1 MRPFAL
7 SAAVFAATALSQNKG
22 EKTECADGLY
32 MIAVRGTG
40 EDKGSGRIGEIAEDV
55 SKRVNGSIVSPL
67 DYPATLQDPDYFDSE
82 EAGVKALSAA
92 LDDYHS
98 SCPNGK
104 IAVFGYSQGGQ
115 VATDV
120 FCGGS
125 DNKPLTMSLVK
136 DSGEHP
142 CSHLLQTQKLNEA
155 VVAVIA
161 FGDPSHV
168 ANLTYDRGTSK
179 NDGIFER
186 PSNETKLCEDN
197 YSDII
202 RSYCDTGDVYCD
214 VGKNNE
220 THGSYFEKYGKE
232 VVDFVVERYEKAL
245 KDESTST
252 QTSTAAAT
260 AEASGSATASDAP
273 SATTAAPGNAA
284 AGLVPGL
291 VLAMIPLALA
301 VSEYL

>member
-136 DSGEHP
+136 DS
-142 CSHLLQTQKLNEA
+142 

>member
-1 MRPFAL
+1 
-7 SAAVFAATALSQNKG
+7 
-22 EKTECADGLY
+22 
-32 MIAVRGTG
+32 
-40 EDKGSGRIGEIAEDV
+40 
-55 SKRVNGSIVSPL
+55 
-67 DYPATLQDPDYFDSE
+67 
-82 EAGVKALSAA
+82 
-92 LDDYHS
+92 
-98 SCPNGK
+98 
-104 IAVFGYSQGGQ
+104 
-115 VATDV
+115 
-120 FCGGS
+120 
-125 DNKPLTMSLVK
+125 
-136 DSGEHP
+136 
-142 CSHLLQTQKLNEA
+142 
-155 VVAVIA
+155 
-161 FGDPSHV
+161 
-168 ANLTYDRGTSK
+168 
-179 NDGIFER
+179 
-186 PSNETKLCEDN
+186 LCEDN

-260 AEASGSATASDAP
+260 ATAETSGSATASDAP

>member
-7 SAAVFAATALSQNKG
+7 SAAVFAATALSQNKR

-40 EDKGSGRIGEIAEDV
+40 EDKGSGRIGEIAVDV

-136 DSGEHP
+136 DS
-142 CSHLLQTQKLNEA
+142 

-260 AEASGSATASDAP
+260 ATAETSGSATASDAP

>member
-136 DSGEHP
+136 DS
-142 CSHLLQTQKLNEA
+142 

-232 VVDFVVERYEKAL
+232 AVDFVVERYEKAL

-260 AEASGSATASDAP
+260 AEASGSVTASDAP

>member
-136 DSGEHP
+136 DS
-142 CSHLLQTQKLNEA
+142 

-168 ANLTYDRGTSK
+168 ANLTYGRGTSK

-260 AEASGSATASDAP
+260 AETSGSATASDAP

>member
-1 MRPFAL
+1 MRAFAL
-7 SAAVFAATALSQNKG
+7 SAAVFAATVLSQKKG

-40 EDKGSGRIGEIAEDV
+40 EDKGAGRIGEIAEDV
-55 SKRVNGSIVSPL
+55 GKRVNGSIISPL
-67 DYPATLQDPDYFDSE
+67 DYPATLEDPDYFDSE
-82 EAGVKALSAA
+82 EAGVKALSEA
-92 LDDYHS
+92 LNDYHS
-98 SCPNGK
+98 SCPDGK
-104 IAVFGYSQGGQ
+104 IAVLGYSQGGQ

-125 DNKPLTMSLVK
+125 DNKPMTMSLVK
-136 DSGEHP
+136 DS
-142 CSHLLQTQKLNEA
+142 

-179 NDGIFER
+179 KDGIFER
-186 PSNETKLCEDN
+186 PSNETTLCEDN
-197 YSDII
+197 YNDIF

-214 VGKNNE
+214 VGNNTE

-245 KDESTST
+245 KEESTST
-252 QTSTAAAT
+252 QTSTATAT
-260 AEASGSATASDAP
+260 AKTSGSATASDASATASDAP

-301 VSEYL
+301 VSDFL

>member
-136 DSGEHP
+136 DS
-142 CSHLLQTQKLNEA
+142 

-260 AEASGSATASDAP
+260 AEASSSATASDAP

>member
-7 SAAVFAATALSQNKG
+7 SAAVFAATALSQNKR

-136 DSGEHP
+136 DS
-142 CSHLLQTQKLNEA
+142 

-260 AEASGSATASDAP
+260 ATAETSGSATASDAP

>member
-7 SAAVFAATALSQNKG
+7 SAAVFAATVLSQKKG

-55 SKRVNGSIVSPL
+55 SKRVNGSTVSPL
-67 DYPATLQDPDYFDSE
+67 DYPATLEDPDYFDSE
-82 EAGVKALSAA
+82 GAGVEALSEA
-92 LDDYHS
+92 LNDYHS

-136 DSGEHP
+136 DS
-142 CSHLLQTQKLNEA
+142 
-155 VVAVIA
+155 VVAIIA

-168 ANLTYDRGTSK
+168 ANLTYDKGTSK
-179 NDGIFER
+179 KDGIFER

-197 YSDII
+197 YSDIF

-214 VGKNNE
+214 TGNNTE
-220 THGSYFEKYGKE
+220 THGGYFEKYGKE

-245 KDESTST
+245 KEDSTST
-252 QTSTAAAT
+252 QTSTATAT
-260 AEASGSATASDAP
+260 TETSGSATASDASTTASDAP

-301 VSEYL
+301 VSDFLG

>member
-7 SAAVFAATALSQNKG
+7 SAAVFAATALSQNKR

-136 DSGEHP
+136 DS
-142 CSHLLQTQKLNEA
+142 

-245 KDESTST
+245 KDESTPT

-260 AEASGSATASDAP
+260 ATAETSGSATASDAP

>member
-136 DSGEHP
+136 DS
-142 CSHLLQTQKLNEA
+142 

-260 AEASGSATASDAP
+260 ATAETSGSATASDAP

-301 VSEYL
+301 VSDYL

>member
-22 EKTECADGLY
+22 EKPECADGLY

-136 DSGEHP
+136 DS
-142 CSHLLQTQKLNEA
+142 

-260 AEASGSATASDAP
+260 ATAETSGSATASDAP

>member
-7 SAAVFAATALSQNKG
+7 SAAVFAATALSQKKG
-22 EKTECADGLY
+22 ERTECADGLY

-82 EAGVKALSAA
+82 EAGVKALSVA
-92 LDDYHS
+92 LEDYHS

-104 IAVFGYSQGGQ
+104 IAGGQ

-125 DNKPLTMSLVK
+125 DNKPLAMSLVK
-136 DSGEHP
+136 DS
-142 CSHLLQTQKLNEA
+142 

-245 KDESTST
+245 KEESTST
-252 QTSTAAAT
+252 QTSTATAT
-260 AEASGSATASDAP
+260 SETSGSATASDAP

-301 VSEYL
+301 MSEFL

>member
-7 SAAVFAATALSQNKG
+7 SAAVFAATVLSQKKG

-40 EDKGSGRIGEIAEDV
+40 EDKGAGRIGEIAEDV
-55 SKRVNGSIVSPL
+55 GKRVNGSIVSPL
-67 DYPATLQDPDYFDSE
+67 DYPATLEDPDYFDSE
-82 EAGVKALSAA
+82 GAGVKALSEA
-92 LDDYHS
+92 LNDYHS
-98 SCPNGK
+98 SCPDGK
-104 IAVFGYSQGGQ
+104 IAVLGYSQGGQ

-125 DNKPLTMSLVK
+125 DNKPMTMSLVK
-136 DSGEHP
+136 DS
-142 CSHLLQTQKLNEA
+142 

-179 NDGIFER
+179 KDGIFER
-186 PSNETKLCEDN
+186 PSNETTLCEDN
-197 YSDII
+197 YNDIF

-214 VGKNNE
+214 VGNNTE

-232 VVDFVVERYEKAL
+232 VVDFVVERYEKTL
-245 KDESTST
+245 KKESTST
-252 QTSTAAAT
+252 ETSTATAT
-260 AEASGSATASDAP
+260 AKTSGSATASDASATASDAP

-301 VSEYL
+301 VADFL

>member
-136 DSGEHP
+136 DS
-142 CSHLLQTQKLNEA
+142 

-260 AEASGSATASDAP
+260 AETSGSATASDAP

-301 VSEYL
+301 ASEYL

>member
-22 EKTECADGLY
+22 EKTKCADGLY

-92 LDDYHS
+92 LDGYHS

-136 DSGEHP
+136 DS
-142 CSHLLQTQKLNEA
+142 

-260 AEASGSATASDAP
+260 ATAETSGSATASDAP

>member
-136 DSGEHP
+136 DS
-142 CSHLLQTQKLNEA
+142 

-260 AEASGSATASDAP
+260 AETSGSATASDAP